1 MNGGAESE
9 LFETFDDCDRPLG
22 LMQRAQVHREG
33 IWHRAVNVF
42 LFDDHGQLYIQRR
55 SANNDVG
62 AGLWDLSA
70 AEHLQPGESFEE
82 GARRGLLEELG
93 AADVAL
99 TAYPGTFR
107 HKLEQAGVRDW
118 EIQRCYYGRYSGSIT
133 IDSVEVAEVR
143 SIGRAALATAL
154 AQEPGRY
161 TPWFKQWVRDVNLLT
176 SGWHAASTA
185 DEHPS

>member
-1 MNGGAESE
+1 MNGGAEPE
-9 LFETFDDCDRPLG
+9 LFETFDDCDQPLG
-22 LMQRAQVHREG
+22 LMPRAQVHRQG

-55 SANNDVG
+55 SSHKDVG

-82 GARRGLLEELG
+82 GARRGLMEELG
-93 AADVAL
+93 AAGVVL

-118 EIQRCYYGRYSGSIT
+118 EIQRCYYGHYAGPIR
-133 IDSVEVAEVR
+133 IDPDEVAEVR
-143 SIGRAALATAL
+143 SIGRAALAAAL
-154 AQEPGRY
+154 AEDPDSY
-161 TPWFKQWVRDVNLLT
+161 TPWFRQRVSDVDLLT
-176 SGWHAASTA
+176 SGWHG
-185 DEHPS
+185 